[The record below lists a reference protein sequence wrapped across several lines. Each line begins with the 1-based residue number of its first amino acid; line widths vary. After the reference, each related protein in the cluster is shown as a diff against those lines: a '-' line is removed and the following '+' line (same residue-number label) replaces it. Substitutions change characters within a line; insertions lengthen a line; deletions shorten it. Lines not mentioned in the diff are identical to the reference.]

1 MYMVSLLS
9 VNDFETFQ
17 QSVTLSAVNNRPCI
31 NITITND
38 AIPELEEFFQVAL
51 MDVRR
56 ISANFPY
63 YQVAISVTNVTIFD
77 DDGE

>member
-17 QSVTLSAVNNRPCI
+17 QSVTLSAVNNRPCV

-38 AIPELEEFFQVAL
+38 TIPELEEFFQVTL
-51 MDVRR
+51 VNVRR
-56 ISANFPY
+56 ISANVPS
-63 YQVAISVTNVTIFD
+63 YQVTIPVTNVTIFD